1 MFDKKFKLCLHCCL
15 MFQRQLKMAFRIGNV
30 FINEDYLMP
39 VNVKA
44 IAEINTY
51 VKRYL
56 V

>member
-1 MFDKKFKLCLHCCL
+1 
-15 MFQRQLKMAFRIGNV
+15 MFQRQLNVNFLNGIGNV

-44 IAEINTY
+44 STEINTY